1 MLRKTNTFKLMIEII
16 IIKSKFISL
25 LNMSDIFMDYDFW
38 NLRSYTFYTFISRS
52 VLIHVKILVEDLKN
66 C

>member
-1 MLRKTNTFKLMIEII
+1 MIEII

-25 LNMSDIFMDYDFW
+25 LNMSDIFMNYDFW